1 MADDIGAR
9 VIEIIARYLKRSP
22 EGITL
27 ETTFDELGMTSLD
40 SLGLVYELEEMFG
53 VSIPDGDVLG
63 LRDVRQ
69 AVESLKRLLPE
80 GGA

>member
-1 MADDIGAR
+1 MADELAGR
-9 VIEIIARYLKRSP
+9 VVEIIARYVKRSP

-40 SLGLVYELEEMFG
+40 SLGLVYELEEMFN
-53 VSIPDGDVLG
+53 VSIPNEDVLG

-69 AVESLKRLLPE
+69 AVETLERLLPE